1 MAAGTPNDNKV
12 SDPASVASAGWRT
25 WTTLLALVLGI
36 VALVLLPVLRYRLVE
51 PLHQDLR
58 SRIEPARGVVT
69 RIHLALAMEGTLAR
83 EFIEV
88 RDTLLIV
95 GYRAALADEMSA
107 YDELAPYMRALGPKV
122 GTEFNALRVLEARW
136 HSAIETSISPSSGS
150 RVVGDPF
157 HLEEYEQL
165 LVGAARLDEAL
176 GNAADKRWAEA
187 EATNRAQQWM
197 TAVVGLIALGAV
209 MIVAWL
215 GRGLR
220 VATAAAMRDRA
231 ELERAVEARARL
243 VRGITHDLK
252 NPLTAIVGYTD
263 LLKAGIKGPLTTEQG
278 RSMDRIHASA
288 MAMLKLIDDI
298 LGVSRAESGRLDIV
312 PRKTPVG
319 ALVEEAVEEHEA
331 SATASGHRLDC
342 SVAPDL
348 PEICTDPQ
356 RVTQVLGNL
365 LSNAIK
371 YTPEGG
377 EIAVRASLKSKNG
390 SGAGDRWIA
399 IEVVD
404 SGPGIPAD
412 KAEAIFEEFSRLDEH
427 RDKPGVGLGL
437 AIARRI
443 ARLLEG
449 DVTVRSAGGR
459 GSAFTLWLPLTG
471 TDGDGIS

>member
-1 MAAGTPNDNKV
+1 MAGTSNDKKV
-12 SDPASVASAGWRT
+12 SDPTSVANAGWRT

-36 VALVLLPVLRYRLVE
+36 VALVLLPVLRHRLVE
-51 PLHQDLR
+51 PLHEDLR
-58 SRIEPARGVVT
+58 SRIGPARGVVT

-83 EFIEV
+83 EFIER

-95 GYRAALADEMSA
+95 GYRTALADEMSA
-107 YDELAPYMRALGPKV
+107 YDELTPYIRVLDPKV
-122 GTEFNALRVLEARW
+122 GTEFNALRFLEARW
-136 HSAIETSISPSSGS
+136 HAAIETSISPSSGS
-150 RVVGDPF
+150 RAVGDPF
-157 HLEEYEQL
+157 HPAEYEQL

-187 EATNRAQQWM
+187 EATNRAQRWM
-197 TAVVGLIALGAV
+197 TVVVGLIAMGAV
-209 MIVAWL
+209 IIVAWL

-220 VATAAAMRDRA
+220 LFAAAAMRDRA
-231 ELERAVEARARL
+231 NLERAVEARARL

-252 NPLTAIVGYTD
+252 NPLSAIVGYTD
-263 LLKAGIKGPLTTEQG
+263 LLKLGIKGPLTAEQG

-288 MAMLKLIDDI
+288 KSMLALIDDI
-298 LGVSRAESGRLDIV
+298 LGMSRAESGHLDIV
-312 PRKTPVG
+312 PRKTLVG
-319 ALVEEAVEEHEA
+319 KLVEDAVEEHAA
-331 SATASGHRLDC
+331 SAVASGHRLDL

-348 PEICTDPQ
+348 PEISTDPQ

-371 YTPEGG
+371 YTPKGG
-377 EIAVRASLKSKNG
+377 EISVRASLKSKNG

-399 IEVVD
+399 VEVID

-412 KAEAIFEEFSRLDEH
+412 KADAIFEEFSRLDIH
-427 RDKPGVGLGL
+427 RDRPGAGLGL

-449 DVTVRSAGGR
+449 DVTVRSAGGQ
-459 GSAFTLWLPLTG
+459 GSAFTLWLPLTR
-471 TDGDGIS
+471 TDFDGII